1 MKDHHINRLSK
12 LILILS
18 LLFTASCN
26 YYKPILT
33 SPSLSSSAKSKEI
46 ASMSQRA
53 FIIRSNQGDFLLK
66 NVNVKLD
73 EEELIGMLGPIPEEH
88 QTYIKDKSSNFSYD
102 SETKPVL
109 QELHLYVP
117 LDPDVKFGSIV
128 TIPISSIEKMEVIER
143 DKKRSTTNSII
154 YGVGLLILPL
164 VLFFII
170 FSSQLTQAIA

>member
-1 MKDHHINRLSK
+1 MKNHPISRFSKFILVLS
-12 LILILS
+12 I
-18 LLFTASCN
+18 LFTAACN

-66 NVNVKLD
+66 NVNVQVD

-88 QTYIKDKSSNFSYD
+88 QTYIDDKYSKFSYD

-117 LDPDVKFGSIV
+117 LDSDVKFGSIV
-128 TIPISSIEKMEVIER
+128 TIPISSITKMEIIER

>member
-46 ASMSQRA
+46 ASQIQRT
-53 FIIRSNQGDFLLK
+53 FIVRSNQGNFLLK
-66 NVNVKLD
+66 NVNVRVDQEDITGIL
-73 EEELIGMLGPIPEEH
+73 EPIPEEH
-88 QTYIKDKSSNFSYD
+88 QAYINDKYSKFSYD

-109 QELHLYVP
+109 QELHLYAP
-117 LDPDVKFGSIV
+117 LDPTAKIGSTV
-128 TIPISSIEKMEVIER
+128 TIPISSIIKMEIIER
-143 DKKRSTTNSII
+143 DKKRSATNSII
-154 YGVGLLILPL
+154 YGVSIIIIP
-164 VLFFII
+164 FFVVGAI
-170 FSSQLTQAIA
+170 FSAQLM